1 MTTFLLD
8 KFALDEEL
16 DGSFPE
22 IGRASTAWEGVGIKS
37 GGYLEALNDTTY
49 NMFYGEIRLPSSG
62 YYGYTH
68 LTVRAR
74 WLFSTGSPVKAYFE
88 FTEGWYKGVF
98 RYNTTGG
105 SPTCTGMGGPIDVAA
120 VNPDGENDVV
130 VSINLKDSIALTYI
144 NGVLVLAGSLSE
156 GDPSGSMLY
165 FAVGANT
172 ERFDGTPLLSKL
184 AEIEITDVPY
194 VPQVDPFWTNIV
206 RAKEIP

>member
-8 KFALDEEL
+8 KFTLDGVL

-22 IGRASTAWEGVGIKS
+22 IGRASTAWEGDGIKS

-49 NMFYGEIRLPSSG
+49 NRFYGEIRLPSSG

-88 FTEGWYKGVF
+88 FTEGWYEGVF
-98 RYNTTGG
+98 QYNTTSG
-105 SPTCTGMGGPIDVAA
+105 SPTCTGILGPIDVAA
-120 VNPDGENDVV
+120 VNHDGENDVV
-130 VSINLKDSIALTYI
+130 VSLNLQDKTALTYI
-144 NGVLVLAGSLSE
+144 NGALVQSGLISIS
-156 GDPSGSMLY
+156 DPSASQLY
-165 FAVGANT
+165 FAIGATT
-172 ERFDGTPLLSKL
+172 ERFDGTPLHSKL

-194 VPQVDPFWTNIV
+194 VPQVDPFWTELA
-206 RAKEIP
+206 RAEEIP

>member
-8 KFALDEEL
+8 KFTLEGEL

-22 IGRASTAWEGVGIKS
+22 IGRASTAWDGAGIKS

-49 NMFYGEIRLPSSG
+49 NRIGGEIRLPSSG

-68 LTVRAR
+68 LTVRAK
-74 WLFSTGSPVKAYFE
+74 WLFSTGSPVKAYAE
-88 FTEGWYKGVF
+88 FTEGWYKVVF
-98 RYNTTGG
+98 QYNTTSG
-105 SPTCTGMGGPIDVAA
+105 SPTCTGILGPIDVAA
-120 VNPDGENDVV
+120 VNHDGENDVV
-130 VSINLKDSIALTYI
+130 VSLSLKDKTARTYI
-144 NGVLVLAGSLSE
+144 NGALVQSGLISIS
-156 GDPSGSMLY
+156 DPSASRLY
-165 FAVGANT
+165 FAFGATT

-194 VPQVDPFWTNIV
+194 VPQVDPFWTDIV